1 MSLESQSR
9 IFTKSNL
16 IYIPLSITIAHT
28 LNFII
33 NSPLSTWQGFP
44 PKLPDSI
51 YLSTVTIPLLLFI
64 SLTFEPIRTR
74 KRFYTLLFLTLIFIS
89 IPISFRN
96 GNYPI
101 SLQSDLVN
109 RSAFFGMKML
119 LFLKLNRTYNN
130 PKNSKEFK
138 SYLWTLF
145 NWRFDS
151 YIIQDPYFGFTYLY
165 LYNNDW
171 YSTACSYPTL
181 NLPNCFDVDDYEV
194 FQVIKK

>member
-16 IYIPLSITIAHT
+16 VYIPLSITTAHT

-33 NSPLSTWQGFP
+33 NSPLSTWQEFP

-51 YLSTVTIPLLLFI
+51 YLSIWFIPLLLFI

-74 KRFYTLLFLTLIFIS
+74 KRFYTLLSLALIYLS
-89 IPISFRN
+89 IPISFRK

-101 SLQSDLVN
+101 KLQNDLVG
-109 RSAFFGMKML
+109 RSAVFGMKML
-119 LFLKLNRTYNN
+119 LFLKLNRSYNN
-130 PKNSKEFK
+130 PKNQKEFK
-138 SYLWTLF
+138 SYLWSLF

-151 YIIQDPYFGFTYLY
+151 YIISPKSDDPLIIK
-165 LYNNDW
+165 
-171 YSTACSYPTL
+171 SPTTSQINGKL
-181 NLPNCFDVDDYEV
+181 ISRFIITFVKWLIYEL
-194 FQVIKK
+194 IT